1 MTSVVQHLVV
11 DPSHFAAWSA
21 TVARNDRFVP
31 PSIAMSGVPPIRHV
45 VFIVV
50 ENKHFDEE
58 FGDEPRA
65 NADPSLLV
73 YGRKYTPNLHA
84 LAERY
89 ALFNDFMGNGDASIY
104 GHAWM
109 RRPPVSRTA
118 FPFRSGRRPVR
129 IHLCGRERVFTA
141 FGARRT
147 AGRSAHEHERC
158 LRAARRVDRRTG
170 SSQRVVSRLRRTDD
184 HALRWPHRPGLAGHA
199 DRAYP
204 GAHIDFG
211 ILDTERAKMFESDLD
226 AHGLAI
232 YTYLTL
238 PDDHTAGSR
247 AGFYTPESFI
257 ANNDAAFGSIV
268 AALSKRPEWQS
279 TNRFCRSR
287 RRTRGDHVN
296 AKRMPVVAIG
306 PYVKRGA
313 VDGALLLLPVDSAHR
328 RSALRSAASDDRRC
342 DEPADARCVRHHV
355 RCASVRF
362 PSRNDRADEKS
373 GQSRVSTIRH
383 RRPR

>member
-1 MTSVVQHLVV
+1 MSVSSPL
-11 DPSHFAAWSA
+11 SAFAALPGGPRTNTSA
-21 TVARNDRFVP
+21 VFGPRGELIDELARRNVSFR
-31 PSIAMSGVPPIRHV
+31 
-45 VFIVV
+45 
-50 ENKHFDEE
+50 
-58 FGDEPRA
+58 
-65 NADPSLLV
+65 V
-73 YGRKYTPNLHA
+73 YGEQMTMLS
-84 LAERY
+84 
-89 ALFNDFMGNGDASIY
+89 D
-104 GHAWM
+104 
-109 RRPPVSRTA
+109 
-118 FPFRSGRRPVR
+118 GR
-129 IHLCGRERVFTA
+129 IA
-141 FGARRT
+141 
-147 AGRSAHEHERC
+147 
-158 LRAARRVDRRTG
+158 
-170 SSQRVVSRLRRTDD
+170 
-184 HALRWPHRPGLAGHA
+184 PGLAGHA

-306 PYVKRGA
+306 PYVKRG
-313 VDGALLLLPVDSAHR
+313 GRRRALTASR
-328 RSALRSAASDDRRC
+328 RF
-342 DEPADARCVRHHV
+342 
-355 RCASVRF
+355 CAPSKCSSVC
-362 PSRNDRADEKS
+362 SL
-373 GQSRVSTIRH
+373 
-383 RRPR
+383 